1 MPRTSSLHP
10 ALQGRSG
17 VNRGVIRHKMHL
29 VKPNACPIIV
39 IVHANTTLY
48 LLILAWLINIKSSPG
63 VKFLDNAVQ
72 NLENSIANIG
82 LAWNSSTLT
91 ARAEDFQRLPFKIK
105 LKKKQFKWWRGGTM
119 HSHWAALLHSVL
131 CLAWNIGWN
140 LFASEWLILYL
151 GMCLNRALIT
161 NMKAKILVF
170 ADFDTAKWRI
180 AV

>member
-63 VKFLDNAVQ
+63 VTFLDNAVQ

-82 LAWNSSTLT
+82 LA
-91 ARAEDFQRLPFKIK
+91 
-105 LKKKQFKWWRGGTM
+105 
-119 HSHWAALLHSVL
+119 
-131 CLAWNIGWN
+131 
-140 LFASEWLILYL
+140 
-151 GMCLNRALIT
+151 
-161 NMKAKILVF
+161 
-170 ADFDTAKWRI
+170 
-180 AV
+180 